1 MGANQHNKAYIPA
14 PETTTMSPD
23 PDDSARHGREAVKA
37 LRQTNQENWTDL
49 AAKTALT
56 QRQIAMWELAVG
68 YDLKQ
73 MYIAHE
79 YDIKESTVSRHVE
92 RVREKADQADEK
104 IRELKN
110 KLQQWEETKTY
121 LET

>member
-1 MGANQHNKAYIPA
+1 MGANQHNKVYIPA

-37 LRQTNQENWTDL
+37 LRQTNQENWTNL
-49 AAKTALT
+49 ADKTALT
-56 QRQIAMWELAVG
+56 QRQIAMWELAVC

-79 YDIKESTVSRHVE
+79 YGIKESTVSRHVE

-104 IRELKN
+104 IQELKEE
-110 KLQQWEETKTY
+110 LQQWEETKTY
-121 LET
+121 LEA